1 MDANNFHNANP
12 YSYIR
17 IHKYQVLP
25 RNDAYEATDKD
36 LEFLEEYKKKT
47 GDAFSIDLFEKLI
60 SLWEQRSDRD
70 YPISFLT
77 AKEIAEK
84 FERGLKIDEIFN
96 VKY

>member
-36 LEFLEEYKKKT
+36 LEFLEEYKKKQET
-47 GDAFSIDLFEKLI
+47 HF
-60 SLWEQRSDRD
+60 Q
-70 YPISFLT
+70 
-77 AKEIAEK
+77 
-84 FERGLKIDEIFN
+84 
-96 VKY
+96 